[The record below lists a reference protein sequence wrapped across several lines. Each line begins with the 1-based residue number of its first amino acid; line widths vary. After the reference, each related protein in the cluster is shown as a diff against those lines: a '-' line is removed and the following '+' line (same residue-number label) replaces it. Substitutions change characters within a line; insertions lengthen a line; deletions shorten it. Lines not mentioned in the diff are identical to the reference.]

1 VKRLVVLR
9 KVKVG
14 IVVDHVEA
22 DLGDE
27 MFELVWMDHSCQAV
41 SAGHELGVAQ
51 LLTAHLIFDLLKPC
65 L

>member
-1 VKRLVVLR
+1 LR

-14 IVVDHVEA
+14 IVIDHVEA
-22 DLGDE
+22 DLADE

-41 SAGHELGVAQ
+41 SAGHELSVAK
-51 LLTAHLIFDLLKPC
+51 LLIAHLIFNLEKPG